1 MMRVKQTG
9 RIALPLFEPG
19 SAAKRLVLSVVGLG
33 SFFCMAAGAIAVE
46 LTGHVT
52 AAANNTA
59 QIIVDGNSVPS
70 PGDAA
75 TIYFKLPGTDD
86 EVLVGSGKVTEV
98 AADSVTVKIEDAK
111 GSAQKDQFVRIVSEN
126 PKPKSSV
133 AIATPIPG
141 TPERPLIPSSTPRP
155 PDYPQPVSAS
165 KPTKIDG
172 ATEPHFLAGAA
183 ALTRGDDKTCLKE
196 TTIAIRVAPDYWG
209 SYRNRGVVYA
219 HLGQWKQALVDYQ
232 KCAQLNPADVEAK
245 YAIGVCYSNLAQPKR
260 AIEAYTECLRL
271 DPKHASALCNRGAA
285 YVSLKDGKH
294 ALPDLELAVE
304 LAPNVASAWNNLG
317 MARWIL
323 GQRQR
328 ALDAYD
334 EALRLDPNLA
344 QAKNNRAG
352 AAAELGKAAPVTAAA
367 IPKVE
372 SGDENPSKLVGKWQG
387 GRHVTRYMADGT
399 YILDP
404 DITPQPIR
412 TSVARWRVEGQRLVT
427 TDAAG
432 THNYTIVSLTKREL
446 VTKDEQGRTYREKR
460 ISP

>member
-1 MMRVKQTG
+1 MMRVKQT
-9 RIALPLFEPG
+9 RRVAISLFDPR
-19 SAAKRLVLSVVGLG
+19 SAAKRVVLSVVCLG
-33 SFFCMAAGAIAVE
+33 SFFYLAAGAIAVE

-59 QIIVDGNSVPS
+59 QIAVDGNSVPS

-86 EVLVGSGKVTEV
+86 EVLVGTGKVTEV
-98 AADSVTVKIEDAK
+98 AADFVTVKIEDAK
-111 GSAQKDQFVRIVSEN
+111 GTPAKDQLVRIESAN
-126 PKPKSSV
+126 PKPKSAV
-133 AIATPIPG
+133 AIATPIPR
-141 TPERPLIPSSTPRP
+141 TPEPPLIPSSTPRP

-183 ALTRGDDKTCLKE
+183 ALARGDDKTCLKE
-196 TTIAIRVAPDYWG
+196 TTIAIRVAPDFWG
-209 SYRNRGVVYA
+209 SYRNRGVVYT
-219 HLGQWKQALVDYQ
+219 HLGQWKQALADFQ
-232 KCAQLNPADVEAK
+232 KCAQLNPADVEARF
-245 YAIGVCYSNLAQPKR
+245 AIGVCYANLAQPKR

-271 DPKHASALCNRGAA
+271 DPKHANALCNRGAV
-285 YVSLKDGKH
+285 YVSLQDGKH
-294 ALPDLELAVE
+294 ALPDLERAVE
-304 LAPNVASAWNNLG
+304 LAPNVALAWNSLG

-334 EALRLDPNLA
+334 EALRLDPNCA
-344 QAKNNRAG
+344 QAKINRAG
-352 AAAELGKAAPVTAAA
+352 AAAELSKAASSASVSSPSTASL
-367 IPKVE
+367 I
-372 SGDENPSKLVGKWQG
+372 GKWQG
-387 GRHVTRYMADGT
+387 GRHVTQYFADGT
-399 YILDP
+399 FILDP
-404 DITPQPIR
+404 DTTPQPIR

-446 VTKDEQGRTYREKR
+446 VTKDEQGRTYHEKR